1 MEFCHGAALQRK
13 LDHSGPSELLDVCV
27 LSLEDGWLIRAI
39 FTVGRKVE
47 DCVFFF
53 YSFPPLSATLSAICV
68 GSSCVASA
76 VEEVYAQ
83 RFLDSNSL
91 LSSKHLS

>member
-53 YSFPPLSATLSAICV
+53 FIPFLPCLRPSQPSVWGQAVLPVPLRKSMPR
-68 GSSCVASA
+68 G
-76 VEEVYAQ
+76 
-83 RFLDSNSL
+83 F
-91 LSSKHLS
+91 